1 MGGLSVSGLAL
12 ARGGVR
18 LLEGLNFALD
28 PGQVLVVRGPNGVGK
43 TTLLRTLVGLQPSLA
58 GDISQPPERFAY
70 AAHADAVKDTL
81 TLGENL
87 DFWARVHGASDIAAA
102 LAAFDLGP
110 LRDRFSAELS
120 AGQRRRLGLARLV
133 LTGRPIWALD
143 EPNVALDG
151 ASVGRLLRA
160 VETHLRG
167 GGSAIIA
174 THADLDLTA
183 RTIDLSDFRAR
194 FDAES
199 AGEFDGVF
207 Q

>member
-18 LLEGLNFALD
+18 LIEGLNFALN
-28 PGQVLVVRGPNGVGK
+28 PGQALVVRGPNGVGK

-58 GDISQPPERFAY
+58 GDISQLPERFAY
-70 AAHADAVKDTL
+70 AAHADAVKPTL

-87 DFWARVHGASDIAAA
+87 EFWARVHGASDIAAA

-151 ASVGRLLRA
+151 ASVGRLLQA
-160 VETHLRG
+160 IETHLRG

-174 THADLDLTA
+174 THADLDLKA
-183 RTIDLSDFRAR
+183 RAIDLSDFRAR

-199 AGEFDGVF
+199 ADGFDGAF